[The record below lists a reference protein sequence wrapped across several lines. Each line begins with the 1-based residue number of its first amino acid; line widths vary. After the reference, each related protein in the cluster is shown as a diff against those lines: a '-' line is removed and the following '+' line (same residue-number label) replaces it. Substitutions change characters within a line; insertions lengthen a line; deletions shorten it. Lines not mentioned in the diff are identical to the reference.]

1 MPPSYQGEFDG
12 LCGPYA
18 IANALEEC
26 CYTDKETIF
35 KLACEALSKRR
46 WPAVLWSGTTFRD
59 MQRMI
64 RACLQNINHIQVR
77 YPFMHSIPESNDIYW
92 EKFDTIF
99 NDQSAMC
106 GIIGVTKP
114 AVHWIVVSRNGNR
127 IDFKDSRAG
136 EPYLRKN
143 RSSLIAGLRRK
154 KTSQWL
160 INRKELIVFSSY
172 DVDILDQ
179 SQLH

>member
-1 MPPSYQGEFDG
+1 MPPSYQGELDG

-26 CYTDKETIF
+26 QYTDKEAIF

-46 WPAVLWSGTTFRD
+46 WPAVLWCGTTFGD

-64 RACLQNINHIQVR
+64 RACLKNINHIQVR
-77 YPFMHSIPESNDIYW
+77 YPFMHSIPESNNTYW
-92 EKFDTIF
+92 EKFDAIF
-99 NDQSAMC
+99 NDRSAMC

-114 AVHWIVVSRNGNR
+114 SEHWIVVSRNGNR
-127 IDFKDSRAG
+127 IDFTDSAAG
-136 EPYLRKN
+136 QPYVRKN

-160 INRKELIVFSSY
+160 INRKELIVFSS
-172 DVDILDQ
+172 
-179 SQLH
+179 